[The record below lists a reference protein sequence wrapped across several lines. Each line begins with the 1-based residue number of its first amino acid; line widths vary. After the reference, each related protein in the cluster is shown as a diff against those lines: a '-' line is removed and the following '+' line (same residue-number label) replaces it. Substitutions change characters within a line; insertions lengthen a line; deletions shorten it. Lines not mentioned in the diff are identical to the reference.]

1 MRIQAQTF
9 RKALALLF
17 WLLVAFAHAASKDY
31 ILGPG
36 DAVKVTVYEQPDL
49 TTEARISE
57 AGAINFPLLGQVT
70 VGGTTTA
77 AVEATIAK
85 LLRDGKFVK
94 QPHVNV
100 GVTQYRS
107 QQISVLGY
115 VSKPGKYALEGPS
128 TVADLLALAGGV
140 TQEGA
145 DRATLTRQGTDNH
158 TAKKEIDL
166 LALLQ
171 TGDAAH
177 NMAVA
182 NGDVLYVPRAPV
194 FYIYGEVQKPG
205 VYRLERHMSVVQ
217 ALSVGGGLTG
227 RGTERGIKIKR
238 RGADGRPQTIEP
250 SLSDLL
256 TPDDVIYVKE
266 SLF

>member
-1 MRIQAQTF
+1 MPNQAL
-9 RKALALLF
+9 RALALVF
-17 WLLVAFAHAASKDY
+17 WFVALLAHAAGKDY
-31 ILGPG
+31 VLGPG

-77 AVEATIAK
+77 AAEATIAK
-85 LLRDGKFVK
+85 LLREGRLVK

-100 GVTQYRS
+100 SVAQYRS

-115 VSKPGKYALEGPS
+115 VNKPGKYALEGPS

-140 TQEGA
+140 TQDGA
-145 DRATLTRQGTDNH
+145 DRATLTRQGKDNR

-171 TGDAAH
+171 TGDSA
-177 NMAVA
+177 NNLDVV

-205 VYRLERHMSVVQ
+205 AYRLERYMSVMQ
-217 ALSVGGGLTG
+217 ALSVGGGLTP

-238 RGADGRPQTIEP
+238 RAADGRVQTLEP
-250 SLSDLL
+250 SLTDQLA
-256 TPDDVIYVKE
+256 PDDVVYVKE